1 MKKDTKIYIAGHT
14 GMVGSA
20 IVCRLQSE
28 GYTNLITRTHSELD
42 LTNQQAVHDFFQSE
56 TIDYVV
62 LAAAKVGGIHA
73 NNTYPA
79 NFIYNNIMMEANI
92 IHEAYKAGIK
102 RLLFLGSSCIY
113 PKHAPQPM
121 KEEYLLTGQLEP
133 TNEPYAIAKIA
144 GIKLCESYNRQ
155 YGTKY
160 RSVMPTNLYGSNDNY
175 DLNTS
180 HVLPALI
187 RKFHLAKLA
196 TQGDW
201 DSIEKDESRYGPIP
215 DDIMANLIA
224 IAQSHCHNIPVSL
237 PHAPSSMPSAAI
249 TLWGTGTPRR
259 EFLHVDDVASACVFI
274 MKLDDSTFNNSTEPM
289 LSHINVGTGKDL
301 TISELSETIKKVVG
315 YQGEIT
321 WDQTKPDGMPKKLLD
336 ASKLNSLGWKPEISL
351 TEDIRKTYNE
361 YLNK

>member
-20 IVCRLQSE
+20 ISRRLKSE
-28 GYTNLITRTHSELD
+28 GYTNLITRTHSQLD

-79 NFIYNNIMMEANI
+79 DFIYNNIMIEANI
-92 IHEAYKAGIK
+92 IHEAYKAGIE

-133 TNEPYAIAKIA
+133 TNESYAIAKIT

-160 RSVMPTNLYGSNDNY
+160 RSVMPTNLYGPNDNY
-175 DLNTS
+175 DLNNS
-180 HVLPALI
+180 HVLPALV

-196 TQGDW
+196 THGDW
-201 DSIEKDESRYGPIP
+201 DRIEKDESRYGPIP
-215 DDIMANLIA
+215 GDITANLIA
-224 IAQSHCHNIPVSL
+224 IAQSHCHRPIPWSQY
-237 PHAPSSMPSAAI
+237 PKFFETPCAI
-249 TLWGTGTPRR
+249 YPVKFRR
-259 EFLHVDDVASACVFI
+259 
-274 MKLDDSTFNNSTEPM
+274 
-289 LSHINVGTGKDL
+289 
-301 TISELSETIKKVVG
+301 TI
-315 YQGEIT
+315 
-321 WDQTKPDGMPKKLLD
+321 
-336 ASKLNSLGWKPEISL
+336 
-351 TEDIRKTYNE
+351 
-361 YLNK
+361 